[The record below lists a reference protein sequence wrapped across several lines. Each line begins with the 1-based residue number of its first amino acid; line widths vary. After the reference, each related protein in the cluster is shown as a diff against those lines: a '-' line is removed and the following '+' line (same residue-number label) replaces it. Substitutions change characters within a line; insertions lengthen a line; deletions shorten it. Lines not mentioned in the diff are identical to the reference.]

1 MAEILAGDSYGRMH
15 ACSISTKAILKTYGP
30 VTANAHINNLSVSE
44 DVFVFGHTS
53 KSICFYN
60 LQQEKESIIEIESES
75 RIVGSDMVSE
85 GAVYGYDDSSIVLIE
100 HQDLYGTIEKENI
113 IYER

>member
-15 ACSISTKAILKTYGP
+15 ACSISTRSILKTYGS

-60 LQQEKESIIEIESES
+60 LQQ
-75 RIVGSDMVSE
+75 
-85 GAVYGYDDSSIVLIE
+85 
-100 HQDLYGTIEKENI
+100 
-113 IYER
+113 